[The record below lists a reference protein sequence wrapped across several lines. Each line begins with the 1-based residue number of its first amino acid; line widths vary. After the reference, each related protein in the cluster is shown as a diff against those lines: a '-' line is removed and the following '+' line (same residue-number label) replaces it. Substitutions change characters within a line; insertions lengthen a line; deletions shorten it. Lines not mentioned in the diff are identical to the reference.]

1 MRHYGTLIRWNEQ
14 RAFGAILED
23 SMGIEVFAPQEAF
36 THAAPE
42 EGLRVSFQLV
52 KGRRGR
58 DEALNI
64 HPAADD
70 AEEDFFPDDDFPV
83 PEPKALAEPEPMPR
97 GQLRVLLLI
106 AAVAACMVG
115 YFCLKPMLEAQRT
128 PEPMP
133 VMVKEVAEQ
142 MKAERRAMRNGAL
155 PQREAKPTSNTDSS
169 ISRWFSHS
177 STNSNSTKASHFKCD
192 GRQYC
197 SQMTSR
203 EEAEYFIQYCPNTK
217 MDSDGDGHP
226 CENDTRW

>member
-1 MRHYGTLIRWNEQ
+1 MRHYGTLIRWNKQ
-14 RAFGAILED
+14 RAFGAILEE

-36 THAAPE
+36 TQAAPE
-42 EGLRVSFQLV
+42 EGLRVSFQLI

-64 HPAADD
+64 HPAVEDE
-70 AEEDFFPDDDFPV
+70 EEDFFPDDDFTAHT
-83 PEPKALAEPEPMPR
+83 PKALAEPEPLPR

-155 PQREAKPTSNTDSS
+155 PQREAKP
-169 ISRWFSHS
+169 
-177 STNSNSTKASHFKCD
+177 
-192 GRQYC
+192 
-197 SQMTSR
+197 
-203 EEAEYFIQYCPNTK
+203 
-217 MDSDGDGHP
+217 
-226 CENDTRW
+226 